1 VAVLNAT
8 AVPGLAA
15 KVGDDVET
23 NGYALGA
30 VTNSDVPAE
39 DSQVLFERGSEDA
52 ANAVASDLGVQSVE
66 PIDSDSSALADG
78 ADVVVIAGEDRAQ
91 L

>member
-1 VAVLNAT
+1 MADVHA
-8 AVPGLAA
+8 GL
-15 KVGDDVET
+15 
-23 NGYALGA
+23 
-30 VTNSDVPAE
+30 PAPLRPR
-39 DSQVLFERGSEDA
+39 DRA